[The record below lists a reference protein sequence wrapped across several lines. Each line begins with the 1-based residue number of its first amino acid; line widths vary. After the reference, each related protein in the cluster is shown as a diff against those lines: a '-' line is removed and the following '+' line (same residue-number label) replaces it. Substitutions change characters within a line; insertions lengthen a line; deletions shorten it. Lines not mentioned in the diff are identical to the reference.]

1 MKVGQSPVSG
11 VRGPTLEN
19 LEQMG
24 RLGHLDICG
33 FANNNFDFLS
43 TRTQP
48 FPFLM

>member
-11 VRGPTLEN
+11 VRGPALEN
-19 LEQMG
+19 LEQ
-24 RLGHLDICG
+24 LGHLG
-33 FANNNFDFLS
+33 HFDFLS